1 MGGYS
6 LWLRSEDK
14 NNKILESLIL
24 NLCEQN
30 GETPFT
36 PHVTLAGEF
45 EGEVEQLKE
54 KAQQLADQFHTE
66 LFIPID
72 SIQNGHSRFQ
82 CIYLVCRQVSQ
93 LMELGNA
100 SRLSYGVGQGQ
111 EYFPHLSLLY
121 SKTMPELTRQ
131 KIVKELLDS
140 TEIALIKKNGI
151 IMSTIELWDTHSD
164 NEGEWSCV
172 TAFPLRLRE

>member
-6 LWLRSEDK
+6 LWLRSKTADK
-14 NNKILESLIL
+14 KLESLIRT
-24 NLCEQN
+24 LCAQHR
-30 GETPFT
+30 ETPFT

-45 EGEVEQLKE
+45 KGELEQLKE

-66 LFIPID
+66 LYIPID
-72 SIQNGHSRFQ
+72 SVQNGLSRYQ
-82 CIYLVCRQVSQ
+82 CIYLVCCQVSQ

-121 SKTMPELTRQ
+121 SKTMPPSTREE
-131 KIVKELLDS
+131 IVKEMLDS
-140 TEIALIKKNGI
+140 PEIALIKKNGI
-151 IMSTIELWDTHSD
+151 VMSTIELWDTHSD

-172 TAFPLRLRE
+172 SAFPLRPRE